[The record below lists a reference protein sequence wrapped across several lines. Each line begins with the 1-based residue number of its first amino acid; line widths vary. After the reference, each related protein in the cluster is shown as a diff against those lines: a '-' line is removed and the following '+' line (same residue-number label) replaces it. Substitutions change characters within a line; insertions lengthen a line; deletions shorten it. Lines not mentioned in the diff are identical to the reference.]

1 MAGDVRQRKRLAFFS
16 NERFDQDLADLLSSS
31 ALETL
36 KLACKTLFASTF
48 STAGVATGFIF
59 TGGSV
64 SANPV
69 NPTDGQV
76 RLNSELFVALDADDG
91 LIVKPNGTSITINIP
106 AGGMDYQVYAFVIE
120 IGAELQVRQF
130 ITSTPPYTEVSQATD
145 TMLFG
150 QVGLYVR
157 QGSLG
162 SVLAEDAI
170 NGATIPLVFLG
181 IASNTTGTVTFDKTG
196 QLNHLTS
203 TISPLAP
210 PTNGASNGD
219 AKTFTDQLRTLLYM
233 IARDRWK
240 GSINPPFGS
249 LNPANNYGAYV
260 EPLGLGIDAAG
271 RHTLGGFTIGNGF
284 TTFGDFDVNNYA
296 SADLCLQAALT
307 VMPIN
312 GGVIYLK
319 GDVTCTLAGDVTIPS
334 GRDVVLRGDASSRV
348 QLVAGAYK
356 FTFAGTGSR
365 LTFQDLRITS
375 SGTCVD
381 TSGPMSGHNNHFSAV
396 DCRFSSTSISTAMIK
411 PGMNSTAFTKMN
423 LTRCLFDAQAPADS
437 ATTVAFIDDNGI
449 PCSEIQVTDCTF
461 RLTVHTEIMVKLA
474 TVIRNVRFTNCNFLF
489 DQDIIAGATG
499 CGLYLNSAGGA
510 DISGRVVQG
519 CSFAGTLTDAGIT
532 AMNGVQLNSAGDFT
546 FTNCSFRRANFQA
559 IFPVGKHIFTD
570 CRFESTAFAV
580 DGPAYDYTDATI
592 TGCIFN
598 LTNVAITTRSAS
610 RVVYTACHFLR
621 SLTSGILAD
630 INVVEFV
637 NGVSFND
644 CTFYQNTNESSS
656 GSLRIKTSSGSG
668 SYITGLSIDDCTFTG
683 GGNTTSDNIVLG
695 LSVETYTLDMRLRG
709 CRFNDMQNVAYSSA
723 ANTLSQGGFRVIGL
737 RAFDTRGLLIKD
749 NLFLDIATGITA
761 AMGGVLAQGR
771 MISLKPHIPGQTCGV
786 LAGVQIEGNV
796 FGEDT
801 GIVTPF
807 TIDEL
812 QHVIGDV
819 SFSRNTCRYQI
830 MTGVVFPYTADVAI
844 QLRDAQQNTLRVV
857 DNYFRPVNNTGAD
870 IDRDVI
876 SVGGT
881 DGAKLANR
889 VENVIFRGNIFDLYP
904 SATHG
909 YTVANGRGIHFNGVN
924 FIALEFVGNTATV
937 GDKFRTRLN
946 PTTEVTGGSA
956 PDASGYADNTSWFMN
971 VGIKVK
977 Y

>member
-64 SANPV
+64 TANPV

-91 LIVKPNGTSITINIP
+91 LLVKPNGTTITINIP

-203 TISPLAP
+203 AIAP
-210 PTNGASNGD
+210 QTPPANGSSNGAS
-219 AKTFTDQLRTLLYM
+219 KTFTDQLRALLYM
-233 IARDRWK
+233 LGRDRWK
-240 GSINPPFGS
+240 GSLNRPFNVLSAANNFGAYSEPPFGID
-249 LNPANNYGAYV
+249 YGIRKV
-260 EPLGLGIDAAG
+260 PGVV
-271 RHTLGGFTIGNGF
+271 TIGNGSSI
-284 TTFGDFDVNNYA
+284 FGDYDLSNFM
-296 SADLCLQAALT
+296 SPDLCLQAAFIGL
-307 VMPIN
+307 PPY
-312 GGVIYLK
+312 GGVVMIK
-319 GDVTCTLAGDVTIPS
+319 ENVQIVLAGDVSVHSTM
-334 GRDVVLRGDASSRV
+334 DVVLQGDGGKYP
-348 QLVAGAYK
+348 QLVTGAYK
-356 FTFAGTGSR
+356 ITFDGSGSR
-365 LTFQDLRITS
+365 LTFQNLRITA
-375 SGTCVD
+375 SGVVVD
-381 TSGPMSGHNNHFSAV
+381 TSGPTPGDNNYFSAV
-396 DCRFSSTSISTAMIK
+396 DCVFSSASISTAMIT

-812 QHVIGDV
+812 QHVLGDV

-844 QLRDAQQNTLRVV
+844 RLRDAQQNTLRVV